1 MRWQTSWWMQ
11 FLPPSISK
19 GRVSAREGG
28 VISSDLHDR
37 LQFSVTAVL
46 LTVKTGLMAV
56 LTKW

>member
-1 MRWQTSWWMQ
+1 M
-11 FLPPSISK
+11 
-19 GRVSAREGG
+19 
-28 VISSDLHDR
+28 ISSALHDS